1 MTEMRESVPALEPVE
16 SNSILVALQDA
27 DLVGNALRDQLGI
40 NVQAPGAGDVSRPLG
55 LRRMNLVPPSQMS
68 PADLARVSELAP
80 ELFALGAVGDFVLD
94 TVLDRLREH
103 FRERYAGWT
112 PVIGKNRQLTQSIE
126 GGVIIRD
133 DEYPPSRVAAP
144 QWDYRDPAGPGA
156 GVRVGLLDTPFAPHP
171 WLDGGWDNENGVLL
185 TEDKPNWRGGHAT
198 FLTGLILR
206 QAPGATVVI
215 RSALNEQ
222 GVASSWDFANAL
234 AEFAASNNA
243 LDPADRVQIINIS
256 SGAFAYDGQEP
267 LAINRALATLD
278 PEVVVVAAAGN
289 HGADPRTRR
298 DGRPYAWPRRPL
310 YPSAAAPV
318 LAVGSAQADGRRSA
332 FSPDVPWVDVR
343 VRAEKVISTY
353 LSGPVGGFEAQP
365 AGARAVYAGDEQGGT
380 TREFDGFASWSG
392 TSFATALVTGAI
404 AARTGPDVTARQA
417 WEQIRTTELEDG
429 YLPLQDLTF
438 DG

>member
-1 MTEMRESVPALEPVE
+1 
-16 SNSILVALQDA
+16 
-27 DLVGNALRDQLGI
+27 
-40 NVQAPGAGDVSRPLG
+40 
-55 LRRMNLVPPSQMS
+55 MNLVPPSQMS

-144 QWDYRDPAGPGA
+144 QWTYRDRTGPGA

-185 TEDKPNWRGGHAT
+185 TEDEPNWRGGHAT

-234 AEFAASNNA
+234 AEFAESNNA
-243 LDPADRVQIINIS
+243 QDPADRVQIINIS

-318 LAVGSAQADGRRSA
+318 LAVGSAQADGRRST
-332 FSPDVPWVDVR
+332 FSPDVPWVDVQGPRGEGDQHLSQRIGRRIRGAAGRRSRVVRRRR
-343 VRAEKVISTY
+343 VRAAPPGSSTG
-353 LSGPVGGFEAQP
+353 SRPGPAPRSRPPWSPGRSRPGPGRASQP
-365 AGARAVYAGDEQGGT
+365 GRPGRRSAPRCGT
-380 TREFDGFASWSG
+380 G
-392 TSFATALVTGAI
+392 TCRWRI
-404 AARTGPDVTARQA
+404 
-417 WEQIRTTELEDG
+417 
-429 YLPLQDLTF
+429 
-438 DG
+438 